1 MITYKQLEEA
11 CSAGGASV
19 LTSITHLQPA
29 AGKHASVAPAKFVDR
44 RGSVFAFETRYID
57 GHAQTVVLIDTKQ
70 SMNNRGEVH
79 TIRDLKDGHAT
90 LSQMPIM
97 EVEYPNGQTFTDL
110 ELPHRFADGHL
121 RAATIEGQPA
131 TQHPEYK
138 AVRNSTMANISPL
151 VNASPIS
158 ALLGVW
164 DSTRPENQLRLP
176 SALSGEIIGVL
187 ADQDKTG
194 EDQQSKRGGARV
206 DPLAMSVRLAAA
218 QIQELLDAQREE
230 LSPNN
235 VETIETQVKKAK
247 KGDRISAAG
256 LGLGGIPPQLEALGG
271 VSCSDIIRSWV
282 LSFASLRQLRFGGST
297 QQDVAGRALLAALG
311 IAIIARAEQELYLRA
326 NCHLVESEAPTV
338 TLDKR
343 FGEAEVLGPITVEA
357 ADALLAEALD
367 VAHAE
372 GAVDWHG
379 QVMKFEGNPAIL
391 GGAVEEAED

>member
-1 MITYKQLEEA
+1 MISYKQLTEA
-11 CSAGGASV
+11 CSAGGATV
-19 LTSITHLQPA
+19 LTSITHLEPA

-57 GHAQTVVLIDTKQ
+57 GKAQTVVLIDSKQ

-79 TIRDLKDGHAT
+79 TIRDVKGGHAT

-97 EVEYPNGQTFTDL
+97 EVEYPNGRTFTDL

-121 RAATIEGQPA
+121 RAATIDGQPA
-131 TQHPEYK
+131 TQHPDYK
-138 AVRNSTMANISPL
+138 AVRNSTMANITPL

-164 DSTRPENQLRLP
+164 DSTRPEKQLRLP

-187 ADQDKTG
+187 ADQEKTG

-206 DPLAMSVRLAAA
+206 DPLAMSVRLASS
-218 QIQELLDAQREE
+218 QMQSLLDAQREE
-230 LSPNN
+230 LSPGN
-235 VETIETQVKKAK
+235 VESIEGQIKKSK

-256 LGLGGIPPQLEALGG
+256 LGLGGIPPQLDSLGG

-282 LSFASLRQLRFGGST
+282 LSFASLRQLRFGGT
-297 QQDVAGRALLAALG
+297 EQQDMTGRALLAALG
-311 IAIIARAEQELYLRA
+311 IAIIARAEEELYLRA
-326 NCHLVESEAPTV
+326 NCHLVESEAPVV

-343 FGEAEVLGPITVEA
+343 FGETEKLSPITVEA
-357 ADALLAEALD
+357 ADALLAEALNA
-367 VAHAE
+367 AHVE
-372 GAVDWHG
+372 GVVDWHG
-379 QVMKFEGNPAIL
+379 QIMKFAGNPAIL
-391 GGAVEEAED
+391 GGAVEESKD